1 MSRSTNTKTN
11 CPACKKPNDQE
22 MHFCI
27 FCGTVL
33 NAVKARRADRTCISC
48 GRFDE
53 LNVKFCIFCGA
64 NTSQALSSD
73 SLEMTAPREGKH
85 TPIMAT
91 RPPLPQSV
99 TRNRVKAVKAQV
111 DKDRIRV
118 QQAQA
123 QKPANSLAWAAAG
136 ALVGLVGAF
145 CAYQTGALVP
155 VAKFCMPPS
164 GLAIYTEAP
173 NITFIIESL
182 NGKDMVFGE
191 TGQTGTA
198 VVSDLLSDPVA
209 QQRYRLRMEGRGF
222 ETVYFQPFS
231 IEPNNV
237 SVLGYPKK
245 VSLPPRHI

>member
-1 MSRSTNTKTN
+1 MSRSANTKTN

-33 NAVKARRADRTCISC
+33 NAQNAKRADRTCISC

-53 LNVKFCIFCGA
+53 LNVTFCIFCGA
-64 NTSQALSSD
+64 NTSQALSND
-73 SLEMTAPREGKH
+73 SLEMTSPREGKH

-91 RPPLPQSV
+91 RPSQSQSV

-111 DKDRIRV
+111 AKDQIRV
-118 QQAQA
+118 QQTQA
-123 QKPANSLAWAAAG
+123 KKPANNFVWAAAG
-136 ALVGLVGAF
+136 ALVGLAGAF
-145 CAYQTGALVP
+145 VAFQTGALVQ
-155 VAKFCMPPS
+155 VAKFCMPAS

-173 NITFIIESL
+173 NITFLVESL
-182 NGKDMVFGE
+182 NGKDMVIGE
-191 TGQTGTA
+191 TGPSGTA
-198 VVSDLLSDPVA
+198 VINDLVTE
-209 QQRYRLRMEGRGF
+209 QRYRLRMEGHGF